1 MRKFADLDASE
12 ESKQQTLSGQQR
24 IISDQKIT
32 HEEPVLNKDTKRSSA
47 SEGME
52 IFVKML
58 IGKITKIGV
67 EESDFIEDVKEKLY
81 HLEGIPTD
89 QQRLMFSGRELMD
102 GNSLKDCNI
111 QNKSTIFLVL
121 RLRDSFE
128 ISIRTLAGRT
138 ISLPVESADSVQIV
152 KAKVYDKV
160 GVPPDQ
166 QRFVYGGRLLENT
179 RSLSYYKIK
188 NKSTLQLVV
197 KRRDTIFIRINAE
210 NPITENPITFSVEFD
225 ANDTIENIKA
235 KIRDKE
241 GVPPET
247 QHLTFAGRELEDHC
261 TLNDYSIQKESTLN
275 LDLKLPNVVQIVVK
289 MPAGKTIKLN
299 MESNCSIDA
308 LKQKIME
315 KEGASTEQQRLFCGG
330 EELESGRT
338 LKDYNISS
346 GSTEYLISC
355 KVLEKK

>member
-1 MRKFADLDASE
+1 MRTFADLDASE
-12 ESKQQTLSGQQR
+12 GSKQET
-24 IISDQKIT
+24 SDQKT
-32 HEEPVLNKDTKRSSA
+32 TREEPVLNKDTKRSSA

-58 IGKITKIGV
+58 TGKITKIGV
-67 EESDFIEDVKEKLY
+67 EQSDLIQDVKEKLY
-81 HLEGIPTD
+81 HQEGIPTD

-121 RLRDSFE
+121 RVRDSFE
-128 ISIRTLAGRT
+128 ISIRTLAGKT
-138 ISLPVESADSVQIV
+138 ISLAVESADSIQIV
-152 KAKVYDKV
+152 KAKIYDKV

-179 RSLSYYKIK
+179 RSLSYYKIE

-197 KRRDTIFIRINAE
+197 KRRDTISIRINA
-210 NPITENPITFSVEFD
+210 ENPITFSVEFD

-241 GVPPET
+241 GVPPEQ

-315 KEGASTEQQRLFCGG
+315 KEGTSTEQQRLFCGG

-338 LKDYNISS
+338 LNDYKISS

-355 KVLEKK
+355 KLLEKK

>member
-1 MRKFADLDASE
+1 
-12 ESKQQTLSGQQR
+12 
-24 IISDQKIT
+24 
-32 HEEPVLNKDTKRSSA
+32 
-47 SEGME
+47 
-52 IFVKML
+52 
-58 IGKITKIGV
+58 
-67 EESDFIEDVKEKLY
+67 
-81 HLEGIPTD
+81 
-89 QQRLMFSGRELMD
+89 MD

-121 RLRDSFE
+121 RVRDSFE
-128 ISIRTLAGRT
+128 ISIRTLAGKT
-138 ISLPVESADSVQIV
+138 ISLSVESADSIQIV
-152 KAKVYDKV
+152 KAKIYDKV

-179 RSLSYYKIK
+179 RSLSYYKIE

-275 LDLKLPNVVQIVVK
+275 LDLILPNVVQIVVK

-299 MESNCSIDA
+299 MESNCSTDA

-315 KEGASTEQQRLFCGG
+315 KEGASTEQQRLFCEG

-355 KVLEKK
+355 KLLEKK

>member
-12 ESKQQTLSGQQR
+12 GSKQQTLSGQQR
-24 IISDQKIT
+24 IISDQKTT

-58 IGKITKIGV
+58 TGKITKIGV
-67 EESDFIEDVKEKLY
+67 EQSDLIQDVKEKLY

-121 RLRDSFE
+121 RVRDSFE
-128 ISIRTLAGRT
+128 ISIRTLAGKT
-138 ISLPVESADSVQIV
+138 ISLSVESADSIQIV
-152 KAKVYDKV
+152 KAKIYDKV

-179 RSLSYYKIK
+179 RSLSYYQIK

-210 NPITENPITFSVEFD
+210 EPITFSVEFD

-235 KIRDKE
+235 KIQDKE
-241 GVPPET
+241 GVPPEK
-247 QHLTFAGRELEDHC
+247 QHLTFAGRELEEHC
-261 TLNDYSIQKESTLN
+261 TLNDYSIQKEST

-299 MESNCSIDA
+299 MESNCSTDA

-330 EELESGRT
+330 EELESGHT

-346 GSTEYLISC
+346 RSTVYLISC
-355 KVLEKK
+355 KLMEKK

>member
-12 ESKQQTLSGQQR
+12 GSKQQTLSGQQR
-24 IISDQKIT
+24 IISDQKTT
-32 HEEPVLNKDTKRSSA
+32 HEEPVLNKDTKHSSA

-58 IGKITKIGV
+58 TGKITKIGV

-121 RLRDSFE
+121 RVRDSFE
-128 ISIRTLAGRT
+128 ISIRTLAGKT
-138 ISLPVESADSVQIV
+138 ISLSVESADSIQIV
-152 KAKVYDKV
+152 KAKIYDKV

-179 RSLSYYKIK
+179 RSLSYYQIK

-210 NPITENPITFSVEFD
+210 EPITFSVEFD
-225 ANDTIENIKA
+225 ANDTIENVKA
-235 KIRDKE
+235 KIQDKE
-241 GVPPET
+241 GVPPEK

-289 MPAGKTIKLN
+289 MPAGKTIELN
-299 MESNCSIDA
+299 MESNCSIEA

-338 LKDYNISS
+338 LNDYKISS

-355 KVLEKK
+355 KLLEKK